1 MRGGDGKK
9 GSQREEEV
17 GSGSGSGRGR
27 EMEKKDS
34 DLDPKHYWSF
44 HCTAVVAVVVADLPS
59 LFSLNLLLG
68 L

>member
-1 MRGGDGKK
+1 
-9 GSQREEEV
+9 
-17 GSGSGSGRGR
+17 
-27 EMEKKDS
+27 MEKKDS

-44 HCTAVVAVVVADLPS
+44 HCTAVVAVVVDDLPS